1 MKKYKAAFK
10 KMMWD
15 TVENY
20 NDLSYEETELI
31 YQIKH
36 KHQNEP
42 QLREKLLKT
51 QGSMSALNGC
61 LIRMAAVLGG
71 TPIYKSVKH
80 PAGVKDEEFISY
92 TVVTGIAITKER

>member
-20 NDLSYEETELI
+20 NDLSYEEKKLI
-31 YQIKH
+31 YRIEH
-36 KHQNEP
+36 RNEQ

-51 QGSMSALNGC
+51 QGSMSTLNGYI
-61 LIRMAAVLGG
+61 IRMAAVLGG
-71 TPIYKSVKH
+71 TPIYESVEH
-80 PAGVKDEEFISY
+80 PVLNAGGESISY